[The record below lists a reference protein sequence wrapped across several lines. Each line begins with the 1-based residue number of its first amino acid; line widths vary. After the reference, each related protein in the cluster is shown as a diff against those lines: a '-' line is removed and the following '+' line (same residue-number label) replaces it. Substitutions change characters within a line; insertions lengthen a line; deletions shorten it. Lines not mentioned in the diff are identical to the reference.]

1 MWLLRVKR
9 GVLIRF
15 VRVSER
21 AAMSSTKQCE
31 EPQKVKEVCKH
42 RANIYALPDLLARNG
57 ELNRTVH
64 VINVEIKDNHEEALV
79 AGKAILELCR
89 TIDAAENIDEDIAEI
104 LDVHQAKHPHALL
117 HTVLYY

>member
-1 MWLLRVKR
+1 MWLSPVKR

-15 VRVSER
+15 VRVS
-21 AAMSSTKQCE
+21 

-42 RANIYALPDLLARNG
+42 RANICALPDLLARNG